1 MRHRWIPLRFTAP
14 LARLLPRN
22 PALFSLK
29 QFVLR

>member
-1 MRHRWIPLRFTAP
+1 LRFTAP